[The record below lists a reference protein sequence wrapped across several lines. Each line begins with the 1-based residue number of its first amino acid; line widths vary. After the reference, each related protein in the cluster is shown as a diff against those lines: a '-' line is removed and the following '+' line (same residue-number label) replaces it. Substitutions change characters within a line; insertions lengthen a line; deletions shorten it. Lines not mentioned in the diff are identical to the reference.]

1 MNDTLTGMFLGAGLA
16 AVVHYAQ
23 MMFLAH
29 RDQIAKRDIAK
40 MVVEHA
46 LKDEQ

>member
-1 MNDTLTGMFLGAGLA
+1 MNDTITGMFLGAGLA

-23 MMFLAH
+23 LMLLAH
-29 RDQIAKRDIAK
+29 KIQRAKNDIAK

-46 LKDEQ
+46 LKDER